1 MWHKFTWT
9 NDLFLWGQRTRKS
22 AIDRKLVEDTNH
34 QKAMKKFW
42 YQTYTSPPFV
52 SSWVFVCLFLF
63 VCFLLEFGPVTS
75 HLQVFVP
82 KSWSF
87 FFLSGEKTSHK
98 DVKRIMH
105 RQQLS
110 VSVDSPPYAA
120 GWEMQAT
127 SCLLIQRMMP
137 LMANTWKG
145 TERKPQNIR
154 EQLQGP
160 VNK

>member
-1 MWHKFTWT
+1 MNKWPIPM
-9 NDLFLWGQRTRKS
+9 RTKDQEICNR
-22 AIDRKLVEDTNH
+22 
-34 QKAMKKFW
+34 QKACGRHKSSKS
-42 YQTYTSPPFV
+42 YEKILVPNIHITSFCFFM
-52 SSWVFVCLFLF
+52 SFCLFVFVCLLF
-63 VCFLLEFGPVTS
+63 NGIWASHFTS
-75 HLQVFVP
+75 TGLCSQVVV
-82 KSWSF
+82 